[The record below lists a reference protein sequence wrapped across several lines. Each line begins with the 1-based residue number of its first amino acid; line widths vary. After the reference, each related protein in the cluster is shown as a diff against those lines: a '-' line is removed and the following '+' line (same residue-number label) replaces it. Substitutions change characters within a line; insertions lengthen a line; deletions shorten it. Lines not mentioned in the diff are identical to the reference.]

1 MYITCIQLFELN
13 NICVNAKLFQ
23 FLPSE
28 MLAAF
33 FFYNSE
39 CHLIHVSHK

>member
-33 FFYNSE
+33 FFFFTTVNA
-39 CHLIHVSHK
+39 I